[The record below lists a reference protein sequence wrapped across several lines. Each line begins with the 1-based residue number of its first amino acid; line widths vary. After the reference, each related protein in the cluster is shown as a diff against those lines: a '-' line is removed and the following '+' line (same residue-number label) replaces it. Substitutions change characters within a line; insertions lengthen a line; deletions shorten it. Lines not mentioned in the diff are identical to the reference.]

1 MLPNNAAQKIDMTP
15 APVIHQERIGDMVWK
30 FEQASLDVFKDVRL
44 WHENPRIL
52 PDLPP
57 GDYHSEEELEAALVS
72 SKGYDALH
80 RSISDMGQLD
90 AIYVWRKDSDS
101 EKYIVLEG
109 STRVTILRDLAR
121 KNETGKKAG
130 KYERVVV
137 KILPPE
143 FGDRERAI
151 LLAKIHVRGDGVRA
165 WRRHTQAKFIYDY
178 VEGEKNLMSV
188 TEMAGW
194 MGKSVAWV
202 QRLRDAYRFAIKF
215 ADHFD
220 DTDIIKTAMDEFSTL
235 EEISKVTGIGPQ
247 LRDFENPKYD
257 QLRDEVF
264 NMVRNGVFSEYRD
277 ARFLKQFHE
286 DQDKWTQLKS
296 GEKGIAR
303 QLALELK
310 QSGNSVKAKIAAI
323 EASVERAVTN
333 DEHGLDEEDVK
344 HLKNAAS
351 RIMQDIHVGVDRFR
365 LDLKGV
371 VQFFESVS
379 KADVQTLQKHDLD
392 ELRSA
397 IDYFDNLVKSFGV
410 K

>member
-1 MLPNNAAQKIDMTP
+1 MTVAYTSQKIDMTP
-15 APVIHQERIGDMVWK
+15 APVYHQERIGDTNWK
-30 FEQASLDVFKDVRL
+30 FEQASLNVFDDIRL

-57 GDYHSEEELEAALVS
+57 GDYHSEAELENALVN

-90 AIYVWRKDSDS
+90 AIYVWRKDSES

-121 KNETGKKAG
+121 KNTTGKKAG
-130 KYERVVV
+130 KYDRAVV

-143 FGDRERAI
+143 FGDKERAI

-165 WRRHTQAKFIYDY
+165 WRRHTQAKFIYDK
-178 VEGEKNLMSV
+178 VDGDNPIMSV
-188 TEMAGW
+188 TEMAGY

-202 QRLRDAYRFAIKF
+202 QRLRDAFRFAIKF
-215 ADHFD
+215 SEHFD
-220 DTDIIKTAMDEFSTL
+220 DADILKTTMDEFSTL

-247 LRDFENPKYD
+247 LREFDNPKYD

-277 ARFLKQFHE
+277 ARFIKQFHD
-286 DQDKWTQLKS
+286 DQDKWTQLKG

-310 QSGNSVKAKIAAI
+310 QNGNSVKAKIASL
-323 EASVERAVTN
+323 EASVERAVAN
-333 DEHGLDEEDVK
+333 GEHGLDDEDVK
-344 HLKNAAS
+344 HLRNAAS

-365 LDLKGV
+365 LELKTV
-371 VQFFESVS
+371 AQFFDSVT
-379 KADVQTLQKHDLD
+379 KADVQTLQKSDLD
-392 ELRSA
+392 ELHSA
-397 IDYFDNLVKSFGV
+397 IGYFDNLVKSYGS

>member
-1 MLPNNAAQKIDMTP
+1 MMSAATPQKIDMTP
-15 APVIHQERIGDMVWK
+15 APVYHQERIGDTTWK
-30 FEQASLDVFKDVRL
+30 FEQASLNVFDELRL

-57 GDYHSEEELEAALVS
+57 GDYHDEAELEAALVN
-72 SKGYDALH
+72 SKGYEALH

-90 AIYVWRKDSDS
+90 PIYVWRKDSES

-121 KNETGKKAG
+121 KNMTGKKAG
-130 KYERVVV
+130 KYDRALV

-143 FGDRERAI
+143 FSEKERAI

-178 VEGEKNLMSV
+178 VEGDKKLMSV
-188 TEMAGW
+188 TEMAGY

-202 QRLRDAYRFAIKF
+202 QRLRDAYGFSLKF
-215 ADHFD
+215 RDHFD
-220 DTDIIKTAMDEFSTL
+220 DDDILKTAMDEFSTL

-247 LRDFENPKYD
+247 LREFDNPKYD

-264 NMVRNGVFSEYRD
+264 KMVRNGVFSEYRD
-277 ARFLKQFHE
+277 ARFLKQFHD
-286 DQDKWTQLKS
+286 DQDKWTQLKG

-310 QSGNSVKAKIAAI
+310 QNGNSVKAKIAAL
-323 EASVERAVTN
+323 EASVDRALASG
-333 DEHGLDEEDVK
+333 DHGLDDEDAT
-344 HLKNAAS
+344 HLTNAAL
-351 RIMQDIHVGVDRFR
+351 RIRQDIHVGVDRFR
-365 LDLKGV
+365 LALKDVARVFDGV
-371 VQFFESVS
+371 T
-379 KADVQTLQKHDLD
+379 KADVQTINKSDLD

-397 IDYFDNLVKSFGV
+397 ISYFDGLVQNYGPK
-410 K
+410 